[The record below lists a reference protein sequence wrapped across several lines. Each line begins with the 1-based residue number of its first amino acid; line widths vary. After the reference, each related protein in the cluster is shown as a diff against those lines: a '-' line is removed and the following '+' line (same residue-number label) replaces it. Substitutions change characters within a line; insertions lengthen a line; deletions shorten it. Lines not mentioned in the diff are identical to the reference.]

1 MKHLRNKMAV
11 GATLVSLGGLTAV
24 AMSQG
29 PAKRRASTAAPAADV
44 RTVTVEQTVHRYR
57 HVGLG
62 DGAHGS
68 ATQTAAVHVGW
79 AKAAAV
85 ATRASGSHAAATSGA
100 GAVSRSQVKSYAS
113 GAKGGGRHSTAG
125 SGHANGAPTTKS
137 SGSKAERKPV
147 GSGTSSEGPMTK
159 PSGAGASEG
168 SGGSTPT
175 SPPTTRSS
183 GASGSGGG
191 GTGTETTPTP
201 PPTTKPSGTTG
212 GGTGEGGKTE
222 GQEGREH
229 EHDD

>member
-29 PAKRRASTAAPAADV
+29 TAKRRASTAAPAADV

-85 ATRASGSHAAATSGA
+85 ATRASGSHAA
-100 GAVSRSQVKSYAS
+100 SRSGGGGTVSGSHVKSYAS
-113 GAKGGGRHSTAG
+113 GAKGGEHRSTG
-125 SGHANGAPTTKS
+125 SSGHSNGAPTTKS
-137 SGSKAERKPV
+137 SGSKAEHKPA
-147 GSGTSSEGPMTK
+147 GSGSSSEGPTTK

-175 SPPTTRSS
+175 SPPTTKPS
-183 GASGSGGG
+183 GASGSG

-201 PPTTKPSGTTG
+201 PPTTKPSGSTG
-212 GGTGEGGKTE
+212 GGTEESGKTE
-222 GQEGREH
+222 GHEGREH